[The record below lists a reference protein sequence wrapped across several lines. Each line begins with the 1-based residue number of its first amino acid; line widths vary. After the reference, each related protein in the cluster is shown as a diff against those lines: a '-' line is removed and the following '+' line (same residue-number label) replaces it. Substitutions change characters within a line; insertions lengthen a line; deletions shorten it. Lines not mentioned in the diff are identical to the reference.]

1 MKGPNPYSSERW
13 RKVRRMVLAD
23 QPLCVMCL
31 KLNVTTPANTV
42 DHIEPHKGNEDLFWS
57 MDNLQA
63 LCASHHS
70 GLKQSMERGGTGHD
84 TACDEKGFPLDPG
97 HPFNRR

>member
-1 MKGPNPYSSERW
+1 
-13 RKVRRMVLAD
+13 MVLSEY
-23 QPLCVMCL
+23 PLCVMCL
-31 KLNVTTPANTV
+31 KLGITTPAETV
-42 DHIEPHKGNEDLFWS
+42 DHIEPHDGDQDLFWS

-70 GLKQSMERGGTGHD
+70 GLKQSVEKGGAGHD